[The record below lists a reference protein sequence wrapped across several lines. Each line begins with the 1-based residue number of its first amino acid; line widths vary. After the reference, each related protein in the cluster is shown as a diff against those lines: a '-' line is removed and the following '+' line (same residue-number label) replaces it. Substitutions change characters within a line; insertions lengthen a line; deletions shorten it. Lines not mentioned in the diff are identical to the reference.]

1 MFQQYKKSFK
11 LGIATITTEGIKEV
25 QQIELPVIEEDYIEI
40 ELEPMTEEDLKK
52 YEEHKRKRNER
63 VFKKFEGF
71 EI

>member
-1 MFQQYKKSFK
+1 
-11 LGIATITTEGIKEV
+11 
-25 QQIELPVIEEDYIEI
+25 
-40 ELEPMTEEDLKK
+40 MTEEDLKK